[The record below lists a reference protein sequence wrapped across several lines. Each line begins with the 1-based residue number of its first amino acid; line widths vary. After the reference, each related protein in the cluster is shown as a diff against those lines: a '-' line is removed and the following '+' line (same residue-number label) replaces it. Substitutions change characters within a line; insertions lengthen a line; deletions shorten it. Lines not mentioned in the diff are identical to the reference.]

1 MLIVMIFFPLFSWAS
16 IVPNCSD
23 EKVTNR
29 IKQYITDKM
38 IAVFL
43 QQDPSLKNDNLKY
56 AFHIYVNNIITQNM
70 NKKLGSYICNA
81 NLEIYFLDKEFA
93 KFPISYRVKDA
104 ENSDEGFYLTLR

>member
-43 QQDPSLKNDNLKY
+43 QQDPSLKM
-56 AFHIYVNNIITQNM
+56 II
-70 NKKLGSYICNA
+70 
-81 NLEIYFLDKEFA
+81 
-93 KFPISYRVKDA
+93 
-104 ENSDEGFYLTLR
+104 